1 MSVYSFFGVH
11 DFVHDEMSRSVFVQ
25 SSEMPIDDL
34 LDLCNVPIRPP
45 FFTTSSL
52 SYTNFYMASDSRS
65 SLAGGSADNT
75 NETTYSSSE
84 DEILSNQD
92 LTLDKDE
99 IARDLLLSRGEG
111 HDRETSVSDLITVLD
126 MPPSQPDISCTEPSL
141 PRMITL
147 NLLDFIVT
155 ISTLCLK
162 NDTDVAHYVFNA
174 HQQILTISRRDV
186 TERVCYQMVIYYPTF
201 SNYCLCS
208 TWGNMNPRN

>member
-1 MSVYSFFGVH
+1 MILHLSCCLY
-11 DFVHDEMSRSVFVQ
+11 VQ

-34 LDLCNVPIRPP
+34 LDLCNVPIRPQA
-45 FFTTSSL
+45 FTTSSL
-52 SYTNFYMASDSRS
+52 PYTNYYIASDSHS
-65 SLAGGSADNT
+65 SLAAGSADNT

-126 MPPSQPDISCTEPSL
+126 MPPSQPDISCAEPSL

-147 NLLDFIVT
+147 LT
-155 ISTLCLK
+155 CISTELSVVLK
-162 NDTDVAHYVFNA
+162 
-174 HQQILTISRRDV
+174 L
-186 TERVCYQMVIYYPTF
+186 
-201 SNYCLCS
+201 
-208 TWGNMNPRN
+208 